1 MGALPTDLQ
10 AALADRYAIE
20 GELGHGGMATVY
32 RARDLK
38 HHRAVAVKVLRP
50 ELAATLGTER
60 FLREI
65 AIAAQLNH
73 PHILPLF
80 DSGEAA
86 GLLYYVMP
94 LVEGESL
101 RDRLAREKQ
110 LSVDDALAITR
121 HVAGALSHAHRA
133 GIIHRDIKPA
143 NILLSEGEAVVADF
157 GIARAISTAT
167 TGQVTE
173 TGMAIGTPQYMSP
186 EQASGAGE
194 LDGRTDIYS
203 LGCVLYET
211 LTGQPPFTGPT
222 AQSVIHQH
230 LSVPV
235 RPARL
240 LRPGVPAAVEQ
251 ALERAL
257 SKVPADRF
265 ATASQFLEA
274 LSGERVPAAR
284 LRWRPG
290 RRTAFLGLAA
300 VLVGVASQ
308 FVPRRAARPAL
319 DPDLVAVAPFDV
331 FIPELELWREGL
343 MDILSRSLD
352 GAGPLRTVSPTI
364 VMRGWAGRADPA
376 SASELGTRTRAR
388 LVLFGQ
394 LLGFRGDSARLTAT
408 LFDVATGAPIMPE
421 IELRELAANADRLA
435 DSLTVTLLR
444 ELSRTRPVGA
454 VRSAALGSTS
464 LPAIRAFL
472 RAEQFYRRGL
482 RDSAAVHYDRT
493 LAMDSSFALAWRRL
507 ALIRELVPGVLVTYR
522 LRAGSHNHGLP
533 PRDSFLVL
541 VDSVEGA
548 LRQASR
554 GDHLQWPLL
563 RRLFLTLDS
572 AVDRYPE
579 DPEIWERMGDMS
591 YHWPGGPTPRTDQ
604 EALAAIDRAIA
615 LDSGYA
621 PGYAH
626 AIDLAVVLRGPAAAR
641 RYIPP
646 QLALDP
652 DSATAQELA
661 LIDRLLDPG
670 RAQSAETARLLETLP
685 PQVLGRTWFTLR
697 HWVDSAETVLRVAS
711 AEATARHRAD
721 STASSTPPGWLLAY
735 HGHGREA
742 YSKPGQVPPHD
753 VWQLVLT
760 GAVPHDTV
768 TAMLGRW
775 LGTDVWGQ
783 RWFAGAA
790 AAWWARVGDT
800 TSIEELARRA
810 DSVAPLLQGIG
821 SRGYMTYAAALLRAH
836 LPLARGDTAE
846 TLRLFASLPDTL
858 CPYCGT
864 EEPRTRVQLLSA
876 LRRDR
881 EAAVLLERMPHRH
894 GANDLN
900 VSDVFWVLERGRVH
914 DRLGNRGQAI
924 AAYRFVAD
932 VWRSA
937 DPALQ
942 PIVQEARG
950 ALRRLGAE
958 RD

>member
-1 MGALPTDLQ
+1 MGELPADLQ
-10 AALADRYAIE
+10 TALADRYAIE
-20 GELGHGGMATVY
+20 GVLGHGGMATVY
-32 RARDLK
+32 RALDLK
-38 HHRAVAVKVLRP
+38 HNRTVAVKVLRP

-65 AIAAQLNH
+65 TIAAQLNH

-80 DSGEAA
+80 DSGEA
-86 GLLYYVMP
+86 GGSLFYVMP

-101 RDRLAREKQ
+101 LDRLAREKQ
-110 LSVDDALAITR
+110 LSVDEALAITR
-121 HVAGALSHAHRA
+121 HVAAALSYAHRA
-133 GIIHRDIKPA
+133 GILHRDIKPA

-157 GIARAISTAT
+157 GIARAISTAA
-167 TGQVTE
+167 TGQITE

-186 EQASGAGE
+186 EQASGAAE
-194 LDGRTDIYS
+194 LDGRSDIYS
-203 LGCVLYET
+203 LGCVLYE
-211 LTGQPPFTGPT
+211 LLIGQPPFTGPT
-222 AQSVIHQH
+222 AQSIIHQH
-230 LSVPV
+230 LAVPARPV
-235 RPARL
+235 RA
-240 LRPGVPAAVEQ
+240 LRTTVPEAVEQ

-257 SKVPADRF
+257 AKIPADRF
-265 ATASQFLEA
+265 TTASQFVEA
-274 LSGERVPAAR
+274 LSGSGAGRAGAR
-284 LRWRPG
+284 WSPG
-290 RRTAFLGLAA
+290 RRTVFLGLAA
-300 VLVGVASQ
+300 ALAVVASQ
-308 FVPRRAARPAL
+308 LLPRPAARPTL
-319 DPDLVAVAPFDV
+319 DPDLIAVAPFDV
-331 FIPELELWREGL
+331 FSPELELWGEGL
-343 MDILSRSLD
+343 MDLLSRNLD
-352 GAGPLRTVSPTI
+352 GAGPLRTVSPSV
-364 VMRGWAGRADPA
+364 VMHRWAGRADPA
-376 SASELGTRTRAR
+376 SATELGQRTRAR

-394 LLGFRGDSARLTAT
+394 LLRSDGDSARLTAT
-408 LFDVATGAPIMPE
+408 LLDVANGEPVVPE
-421 IELRELAANADRLA
+421 IELRESSANADRLA
-435 DSLTVTLLR
+435 NSLTVTLLR
-444 ELSRTRPVGA
+444 ELGRTRPVGA

-464 LPAIRAFL
+464 LPAIKAFL

-507 ALIRELVPGVLVTYR
+507 ALIRERVPGVLVTYR

-548 LRQASR
+548 LRQASG

-646 QLALDP
+646 QLALDSIP
-652 DSATAQELA
+652 GNAQGLQ
-661 LIDRLLDPG
+661 LLDRLLDPG
-670 RAQSAETARLLETLP
+670 RARSAETARLLETLP
-685 PQVLGRTWFTLR
+685 PEVLGGTWFTLR
-697 HWVDSAETVLRVAS
+697 HWVDSAQTVLRVAS

-721 STASSTPPGWLLAY
+721 STASSTPPRWLLAY

-742 YSKPGQVPPHD
+742 FSKPGQVPPH
-753 VWQLVLT
+753 VFWQLVLT
-760 GAVPHDTV
+760 GAVPRDSV

-783 RWFAGAA
+783 RGFAGAA
-790 AAWWARVGDT
+790 AAWWAGIGDT
-800 TSIEELARRA
+800 TSIEGLARRA
-810 DSVAPLLQGIG
+810 DSVAPLLQGLG
-821 SRGYMTYAAALLRAH
+821 SRGYMTYEAALLRAH

-846 TLRLFASLPDTL
+846 TLRLFALLPDTL
-858 CPYCGT
+858 CPYCG
-864 EEPRTRVQLLSA
+864 PHAPLTRVQLLSA

-881 EAAVLLERMPHRH
+881 EAAVLLEHLPHRH

-900 VSDVFWVLERGRVH
+900 VSDVFWALERGRVH

-924 AAYRFVAD
+924 AAYRFVAE
-932 VWRSA
+932 VWRHA
-937 DPALQ
+937 DPELQ